1 MITVTITGNLA
12 DDPHSFRTSDGRAGC
27 DLRIAVDLPPRGAT
41 GDSQVRYVKAVAFGV
56 LASHAAESVRKG
68 DRVTIQ
74 GHDLTAEAWVTPDG
88 EPRGKVRIAVTEIAA
103 SLRFDTV
110 TTGRSVRGAQRDA
123 GRPANAAVQAERAV
137 LAGVTR

>member
-12 DDPHSFRTSDGRAGC
+12 DDPHTFRTSDGRVGC

-74 GHDLTAEAWVTPDG
+74 GHDLTAEAWVRCPSAQ
-88 EPRGKVRIAVTEIAA
+88 PRGGVRWGGSHIAD
-103 SLRFDTV
+103 L
-110 TTGRSVRGAQRDA
+110 
-123 GRPANAAVQAERAV
+123 
-137 LAGVTR
+137 LYW